1 MKARLIAMTQPVI
14 RHEQEDRAL
23 TADELIAYCARVSNP
38 GNQHNHETAPKLL
51 AYCIRNGHW
60 SVFEQAGF
68 TVEVETSRAIAAQIL
83 RHRSFCF
90 QEFSQ
95 RYAEV
100 QSVEPI
106 ELRTQDP
113 KNRQASGEAFDLP
126 FSSVHFYSCSSSEAV
141 RAVTKIC
148 QDTYRSL
155 VDAGV
160 SKETARM
167 ILPLCTRTT
176 LYITGNI
183 RSWIHYFDQRCS
195 PHAQKEHRLLAEMIR
210 DDIFRP
216 NFPAVSAALEARQ

>member
-14 RHEQEDRAL
+14 RHEQEARAL

-68 TVEVETSRAIAAQIL
+68 TAEVETSLSISLQIIRHWTL
-83 RHRSFCF
+83 RP
-90 QEFSQ
+90 QQFSA
-95 RYAEV
+95 RYSEVSNLGDVVVPIRLRLKAEGG
-100 QSVEPI
+100 
-106 ELRTQDP
+106 
-113 KNRQASGEAFDLP
+113 NRQGSGEDVSEDDPRQAKFQRSVDL
-126 FSSVHFYSCSSSEAV
+126 AV
-141 RAVTKIC
+141 R
-148 QDTYRSL
+148 TYLEL
-155 VDAGV
+155 VADGIAPE
-160 SKETARM
+160 SARFV
-167 ILPLCTRTT
+167 LPQCARTR
-176 LYITGNI
+176 LYLSGNI